1 MSGRAW
7 KSSEEAQLLEELAA
21 GVKLDEI
28 SVSHRRTQGAIRSR
42 QRHMAANFYLN
53 GMNINEIILKCRLT
67 ERQVMNALVKR
78 HLITSVTEEEPLE
91 Y

>member
-1 MSGRAW
+1 MAGRAW
-7 KSSEEAQLLEELAA
+7 KTTEETQLLEELAA

-42 QRHMAANFYLN
+42 QRHMAADFYLN
-53 GMNINEIILKCRLT
+53 GMNINEISLKCRLT
-67 ERQVMNALVKR
+67 ERQVMNALLR
-78 HLITSVTEEEPLE
+78 RDLIKPTIEEAPLE